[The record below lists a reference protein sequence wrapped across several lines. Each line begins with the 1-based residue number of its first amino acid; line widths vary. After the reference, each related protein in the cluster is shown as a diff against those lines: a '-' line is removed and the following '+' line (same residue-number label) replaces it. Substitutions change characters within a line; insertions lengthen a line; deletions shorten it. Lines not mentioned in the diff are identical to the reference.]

1 MCRELIIEQVSL
13 ATTLAELSVGVAEWE
28 EWHGEVEQQLPVRS
42 DKEEK
47 YLWAMSTEV
56 DRELAREEKKM
67 QAKKYRVVA
76 SAKKRMGVGR
86 EQPRT
91 LESLNKG
98 CRSRKTKASLDRVD
112 V

>member
-1 MCRELIIEQVSL
+1 MCRELIIEQASL

-28 EWHGEVEQQLPVRS
+28 EWQGEIEHQLPMRS

-56 DRELAREEKKM
+56 DRELSREEKKM

-76 SAKKRMGVGR
+76 SAKKRMHSGVL
-86 EQPRT
+86 EQR
-91 LESLNKG
+91 G
-98 CRSRKTKASLDRVD
+98 
-112 V
+112 

>member
-1 MCRELIIEQVSL
+1 MGGS
-13 ATTLAELSVGVAEWE
+13 
-28 EWHGEVEQQLPVRS
+28 GEVEQQLPVRS

-86 EQPRT
+86 EQPNT

-98 CRSRKTKASLDRVD
+98 GRSRKTKASLYKVD
-112 V
+112 VQ

>member
-13 ATTLAELSVGVAEWE
+13 ATTLAELSVEVAELE

-56 DRELAREEKKM
+56 DRELAREEK
-67 QAKKYRVVA
+67 
-76 SAKKRMGVGR
+76 
-86 EQPRT
+86 
-91 LESLNKG
+91 
-98 CRSRKTKASLDRVD
+98 
-112 V
+112 